1 MILAIDP
8 EHSCRHGRH
17 EAPGPLAF
25 VQEQPSR
32 VNNRKR
38 KGAEMPKDPGAAGLA
53 PRNPKLETRNPKL
66 NLQTRKVLRAHY
78 AAKFHAR

>member
-1 MILAIDP
+1 
-8 EHSCRHGRH
+8 
-17 EAPGPLAF
+17 
-25 VQEQPSR
+25 
-32 VNNRKR
+32 
-38 KGAEMPKDPGAAGLA
+38 MPKDPGAAGLA